1 MKKTILLSI
10 ALFVLCN
17 INLSA
22 QSKVLESQS
31 FTSSILGKD
40 IKYSAYLPDGY
51 DHSSRHYPVVYLLNG
66 FTGNETDWIQ
76 FGDMQKIVDDGIA
89 AGDFPPMVIIM
100 PDGDDRLYMNNHDN
114 SYRYGDMFIDELMPF
129 VEGEYR
135 IRAEKQFRGV
145 SGLSMGGGGTLRF
158 AMLYPELFGAAA
170 AYSSA
175 VGTDEEML
183 AGGQQGFDGY
193 WGRVLGTGLQGEAR
207 LTPHYRKNSILDI
220 AKTADVNKLNSVRI
234 YFDCGDDDFL
244 AIGNASLHIEMR
256 KRGIRHQYRVRDGA
270 HTWDFWRTSLPVGLK
285 FIGQSFTR

>member
-1 MKKTILLSI
+1 MKSLLTLLFSFTIS
-10 ALFVLCN
+10 A
-17 INLSA
+17 LSA
-22 QSKVLESQS
+22 QSVVKESMSFQS
-31 FTSSILGKD
+31 KILQKD
-40 IKYSAYLPDGY
+40 IRYSVYLPDGY
-51 DHSSRHYPVVYLLNG
+51 NTSLRMYPVVYLLNG

-76 FGDMQKIVDDGIA
+76 FGDMQHIVDEGIA
-89 AGDFPPMVIIM
+89 QGDIPPMVIIM

-114 SYRYGDMFIDELMPF
+114 SYRYGDMFIEELMPH
-129 VEGEYR
+129 VEGKYR
-135 IRAEKQFRGV
+135 IRAEKQFRGI
-145 SGLSMGGGGTLRF
+145 SGLSMGGAGTLRF

-193 WGRVLGTGLQGEAR
+193 WGRALGTGLKGEAR
-207 LTPHYRKNSILDI
+207 LSEHYRKNSILDI
-220 AKTADVNKLNSVRI
+220 AKTADVNKLNTVRI

-270 HTWDFWRTSLPVGLK
+270 HTWDFWRTSLPIGLK
-285 FIGQSFTR
+285 FIAESFTR